1 MSSDARP
8 WDPPTHHRS
17 SLAERDTV
25 AVTDPHTDER
35 TVAFSVR
42 GALGWWFGP
51 LARRPSWEAFG
62 YLAVG
67 VLWSVVMAV
76 AMVAAMALTFGL
88 AFVVVGLLLVVPT
101 FALVDVMVSVERRR
115 AEWIGRRIAPR
126 RRAASPEGGRW
137 WSPLTTALTDPERWR
152 QAGFVAVFLVVAP
165 VLFVLALAAW
175 IVILV
180 VVVGVLSDP
189 GGIDVLG
196 VVLVVVLLGVGP
208 RINMA
213 VAQLAGSFVAW
224 FLGPDPTVELAGRV
238 EELSTQRNEILE
250 AVAAERRRIERNLHD
265 GVQQQLVALGIDI
278 GRAQAKLADDP
289 ETARALLEAATRTL
303 RAAIGEMRVIGRG
316 LHPAVLD
323 DGGLDA
329 ALSSI
334 VAASPIP
341 IAVEVDLAAQ
351 LPDDTAA
358 TAYYVVSEALANVLK
373 HAHARSASVRVVD
386 DSVDPRVIRITVHD
400 DGVGGAEP
408 AAGTGL
414 AGIRARVEG
423 VDGAM
428 RIDSPPGGPTT
439 LVAVLPVRDV
449 AASSVAVTR

>member
-1 MSSDARP
+1 V
-8 WDPPTHHRS
+8 
-17 SLAERDTV
+17 AERDTV
-25 AVTDPHTDER
+25 VVSDSPTDER
-35 TVAFSVR
+35 EVPFSIPGTLR
-42 GALGWWFGP
+42 WWFGP
-51 LARRPSWEAFG
+51 LVRRSSWDALW
-62 YLAVG
+62 YVAVG
-67 VLWSVVMAV
+67 GPWSIV
-76 AMVAAMALTFGL
+76 MVAAMATAMGITFGL
-88 AFVVVGLLLVVPT
+88 MFVVVGLLLVVPT
-101 FALVDVMVSVERRR
+101 FALVDAMVSVERRR
-115 AEWIGRRIAPR
+115 AEWIGRQIAPR
-126 RRAASPEGGRW
+126 QRRTISDGARW
-137 WSPLTTALTDPERWR
+137 WRSIPSTVTDPERWR
-152 QAGFVAVFLVVAP
+152 QAGFVVAYAVVAP
-165 VLFVLALAAW
+165 VLFALALAGW

-180 VVVGVLSDP
+180 VVVGVLADL
-189 GGIDVLG
+189 GGVDVLG
-196 VVLVVVLLGVGP
+196 VVLVGVLLGVAP
-208 RINMA
+208 RISVA

-238 EELSTQRNEILE
+238 EELATQRDEILE

-278 GRAQAKLADDP
+278 GRAQAKLTDDP
-289 ETARALLEAATRTL
+289 DAASELLGAAKDTL

-341 IAVEVDLAAQ
+341 IAVDVDLGAQ

-386 DSVDPRVIRITVHD
+386 EAVDPRAIRITVHD
-400 DGVGGAEP
+400 DGRGGAEP
-408 AAGTGL
+408 TAGTGL

-423 VDGAM
+423 VDGVM
-428 RIDSPPGGPTT
+428 RLDSPPGGPTT
-439 LVAVLPVRDV
+439 LVAVLPLRDV
-449 AASSVAVTR
+449 LASSVAVTP